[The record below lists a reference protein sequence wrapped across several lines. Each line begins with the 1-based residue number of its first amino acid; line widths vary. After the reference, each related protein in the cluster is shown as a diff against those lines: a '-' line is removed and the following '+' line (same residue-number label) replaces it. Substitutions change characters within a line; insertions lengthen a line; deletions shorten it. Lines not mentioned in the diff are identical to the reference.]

1 VRLLAWAGLFSCPH
15 PGRLRLIV
23 EEDQAKVTRP
33 REAMMLSQNNRHA
46 ALARRLREIRE
57 ELFGEEGVPLVAE
70 ALHLPARTWRD
81 YEAGAAAKIPAAV
94 LIRFIDL
101 SGASL
106 LWLLTGHGQPFLD
119 SDQPGVLALPVA
131 VRSDS

>member
-1 VRLLAWAGLFSCPH
+1 VRLLAWAGLFSCPL

-23 EEDQAKVTRP
+23 EEDQAKLTHP
-33 REAMMLSQNNRHA
+33 REAMMLRQNNRHA
-46 ALARRLREIRE
+46 GLAQRLRAIRE
-57 ELFGEEGVPLVAE
+57 AVFGGEGVPLLAQE
-70 ALHLPARTWRD
+70 LHLPARTWRN
-81 YEAGAAAKIPAAV
+81 YEGGAAAKIPAAV

-106 LWLLTGHGQPFLD
+106 LWLLTGQGEPILD
-119 SDQPGVLALPVA
+119 PDQPGILALPVA